1 MKINEKLDGLKTK
14 FHKPRICGKYKSKSR
29 TFRKCPKILDT
40 KIKELYHLMDESSNV
55 HI

>member
-14 FHKPRICGKYKSKSR
+14 LHKPRICGKYKSTSHI
-29 TFRKCPKILDT
+29 FQKCPKILNT